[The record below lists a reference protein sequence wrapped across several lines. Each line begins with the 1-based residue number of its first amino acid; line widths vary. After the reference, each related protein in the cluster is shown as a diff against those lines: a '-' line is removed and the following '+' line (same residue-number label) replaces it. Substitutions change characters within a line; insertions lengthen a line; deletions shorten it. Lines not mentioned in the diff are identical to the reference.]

1 MKQTYNKRKKKRKRR
16 IKRFLT
22 LFINFL
28 FHVCFVNRYVGGG
41 VLGLGCVQE
50 EIRFV
55 ICPELMVTMLVT
67 EELDDTEALIV
78 SGIERYSKYEGY
90 SNTFKWKGDFV
101 DETPR
106 DNSGRRMTSIVAIDA
121 LYFRQSSLQ
130 FNIDNINREL
140 NKVCNLDINIVRNG
154 SI

>member
-1 MKQTYNKRKKKRKRR
+1 M
-16 IKRFLT
+16 
-22 LFINFL
+22 
-28 FHVCFVNRYVGGG
+28 GGG

-106 DNSGRRMTSIVAIDA
+106 DISGRRMTSIVAIDA
-121 LYFRQSSLQ
+121 LYFKQSSLQ
-130 FNIDNINREL
+130 FNMDNIKREL
-140 NKVCNLDINIVRNG
+140 NKVCNLDINIILTKINLYKNSLNLSFKFLNYRKHEAISFV
-154 SI
+154 